1 MGTTA
6 LEKGP
11 RNKKKKDRNKYEQT
25 ARLHGIGSNICT
37 RSFPSSFLVKISFIC
52 IREKN
57 HFHTNGFALSLP
69 LKQRL
74 GKTRKL
80 EAYSTQSASINTA
93 RRKKAKTAK
102 KNTVENC
109 GVRAERDWIYVKQ
122 S

>member
-1 MGTTA
+1 MKAGGDWSLINFA
-6 LEKGP
+6 CSCP
-11 RNKKKKDRNKYEQT
+11 
-25 ARLHGIGSNICT
+25 
-37 RSFPSSFLVKISFIC
+37 
-52 IREKN
+52 
-57 HFHTNGFALSLP
+57 GFALSLP

-74 GKTRKL
+74 RKTQKL